1 MGEAIPK
8 QGEDNNRYMMVVD
21 MSKLERC
28 YEKVQREGRKMGKG
42 EAGNNIEDKEVEDS
56 DDAMRIVGI
65 RLQRIVRS
73 RT

>member
-28 YEKVQREGRKMGKG
+28 HEKVQREGRKMGKG
-42 EAGNNIEDKEVEDS
+42 EAGKNIEDKEVEDS
-56 DDAMRIVGI
+56 R
-65 RLQRIVRS
+65 
-73 RT
+73 